1 MKTNL
6 KKRLNTLFKTSLLTA
21 SVVGLG
27 SIAFAED
34 TATVPSQAFWDKLQ
48 THCGNAY
55 AGKLAEGQDRPEFTG
70 DLVMHVKTCSDNEIK
85 IPFFVG
91 DNLSRTWILT
101 KDDHNLIQL
110 KHDHRHEDG
119 SEEDINF
126 YGGKSTNVG
135 HDNFQFFPADPET
148 ASMIPGASSN
158 VWWIEL
164 GDDQYSY
171 NLKRVA
177 VENPPF
183 RVEFDLTTPIDTP
196 ADPWGWGQ

>member
-1 MKTNL
+1 MEDIIIMK
-6 KKRLNTLFKTSLLTA
+6 RAYLLSGIIGGFIMN
-21 SVVGLG
+21 SVA
-27 SIAFAED
+27 IAD
-34 TATVPSQAFWDKLQ
+34 TAAVPSNQFWDTLQ

-55 AGKLAEGQDRPEFTG
+55 AGKLGEGQDRPEFSG
-70 DLVMHVKTCSDNEIK
+70 DLVMHVKTCSETEIK

-91 DNLSRTWILT
+91 DDLSRTWILT
-101 KDDHNLIQL
+101 KDENNLIQL

-148 ASMIPGASSN
+148 AVMIPDASSN

-164 GDDQYSY
+164 SDSEYSY
-171 NLKRVA
+171 NLNRLA
-177 VENPPF
+177 SDRAPF
-183 RVEFDLTTPIDTP
+183 RVEFDLTKKIDTP
-196 ADPWGWGQ
+196 KDPWGWKE